1 MVLKPQNE
9 NSVRLQRKALLEYSH
24 RLDHKTAGLIRER
37 RAVGHVLSNQ
47 HEKWLRRPTLQRK
60 FAVGIEKMK
69 RARPPSLAT
78 TPELGL

>member
-1 MVLKPQNE
+1 LRGSRP
-9 NSVRLQRKALLEYSH
+9 
-24 RLDHKTAGLIRER
+24 GLIRER